1 MIAEM
6 QAPPLTPPIVLTIG
20 RQVVIEPGY
29 PAELRRA
36 VRDRFTLP
44 NPAYQEALKFDRD
57 TRDLPERLLYYD
69 VRPDGALIVPRGA
82 LELLYGDLRAL
93 GLDPRWTDETHVAD
107 PVAFEEMVTLSPAQ
121 ERAVGEV
128 LRRRMGVLEAP
139 AGSGKT
145 IMAMALIARRRQPAL
160 IIVHTRELAQQ
171 AIARAVAVLGLD
183 EGEIGLVGDG
193 QCTIGAR
200 ITVALVQTLARG
212 IPPTLLDVGHLVVD
226 EAHHIA
232 AEQMAAVVSQF
243 PARYVTGLTATPFRR
258 DKLDQAIFWHLGP
271 IVATI
276 DKEDLADRLITPRIL
291 KRDTGVRVAGDSFT
305 KLVST
310 LVGDMERNRLIVA
323 DVAAAARA
331 GRRCLVLSERV
342 GHVEQLTA
350 MLEAAGVAVA
360 ALHGHLPKRE
370 RAAVVGATNAGELEA
385 VVATIS
391 LVAEGVDVPRLD
403 ALFLGTPMSYGGRVT
418 QALGRISRT
427 APEKTDAVVYDYVDA
442 HPMLFASYRNRKG
455 VYMAQ
460 GCAIATSPAS
470 PAVAIRPRRSA

>member
-1 MIAEM
+1 MTFTDTPA
-6 QAPPLTPPIVLTIG
+6 APATTVVLTIG
-20 RQVVIEPGY
+20 RHVVIEPGY
-29 PAELRRA
+29 PAELRRV

-44 NPAYQEALKFDRD
+44 NPAYQEALRFDRD

-69 VRPDGALIVPRGA
+69 VRGDGALIVPRGA
-82 LELLYGDLRAL
+82 LELVYRDCL
-93 GLDPRWTDETHVAD
+93 GLGLEPRWTDETHVAA
-107 PVAFEEMVTLSPAQ
+107 PVAFEERITLSDAQ

-128 LRRRMGVLEAP
+128 LRRRMGLLEAP

-145 IMAMALIARRRQPAL
+145 CMGLVAVARRQQPAL
-160 IIVHTRELAQQ
+160 WLTHTKELARQ
-171 AIARAVAVLGLD
+171 AVERAGMVLGLAPD
-183 EGEIGLVGDG
+183 EVGFIGDG
-193 QCTIGAR
+193 ECRVGQWL
-200 ITVALVQTLARG
+200 TVALVQSLARG
-212 IPPTLLDVGHLVVD
+212 IPPALLNVAHVVLD
-226 EAHHIA
+226 EAHHA
-232 AEQMAAVVSQF
+232 PAEQVAAVIAQF
-243 PARYVTGLTATPFRR
+243 PARYLLGLSATPYRR
-258 DKLDQAIFWHLGP
+258 DGLDAVIGFHIGP
-271 IVATI
+271 VVARMS
-276 DKEDLADRLITPRIL
+276 KEDLQDRLITPSVV
-291 KRDTGVRVAGDSFT
+291 KRDTGLRPEGDSFT
-305 KLVST
+305 ELVSE
-310 LVGDMERNRLIVA
+310 LVVWPERNALIA
-323 DVAAAARA
+323 DDVAEAVAC